1 MFAYTLHK
9 GAKYTLENIIE
20 LKNLRKVYRIG
31 EEKVVALDD
40 VTLDIKK
47 GEFCCLLGTSGSGKS
62 TLLNLMAGLEKP
74 TRGTI
79 RIKGKAI
86 EKMNEKQLAKF
97 RQENLGF
104 VFQSYNLLPMLTA
117 LENVSIPLTFKGVPK
132 SKRDK
137 KAREM
142 LKAVGL
148 ASHEKHKPSQ
158 MSGGQQQRV
167 GIARAFVAM
176 PEIVF
181 ADEPTGNLDSKTT
194 KEVMELITSL
204 ARENNQTLVI
214 VTHDLEIASYA
225 DRIVHILDGNI
236 EKIDIINNAWGS
248 SHEEIDGNFNNA
260 DAVPA
265 GV

>member
-1 MFAYTLHK
+1 M
-9 GAKYTLENIIE
+9 ENIIE

-40 VTLDIKK
+40 VSIDIKR

-74 TRGTI
+74 TKGTI
-79 RIKGKAI
+79 RIKGKSI
-86 EKMNEKQLAKF
+86 EKMSEKKLAKF
-97 RQENLGF
+97 RQEHLGF

-117 LENVSIPLTFKGVPK
+117 LENVSMPLTFKGMPK
-132 SKRDK
+132 SARDK
-137 KAREM
+137 NAKEM
-142 LKAVGL
+142 LEAVGL
-148 ASHEKHKPSQ
+148 MTHIKHKPLQ

-167 GIARAFVAM
+167 GIARAFVAR

-194 KEVMELITSL
+194 KDVMELITNI

-214 VTHDLEIASYA
+214 VTHDLGIAQYA

-236 EKIDIINNAWGS
+236 ERIDINNARGGS
-248 SHEEIDGNFNNA
+248 NEKADSFISSA
-260 DAVPA
+260 DAMSA
-265 GV
+265 SI

>member
-1 MFAYTLHK
+1 MENKKKHDSNP
-9 GAKYTLENIIE
+9 ENIIE

-40 VTLDIKK
+40 VSLDIKK

-74 TRGTI
+74 TKGTI
-79 RIKGKAI
+79 RIKGQSIQKMS
-86 EKMNEKQLAKF
+86 EKKLAKF

-117 LENVSIPLTFKGVPK
+117 LENVSIPLTFKGIPK
-132 SKRDK
+132 AKRDRI
-137 KAREM
+137 AREM

-148 ASHEKHKPSQ
+148 STHEKHKPSQ

-167 GIARAFVAM
+167 GIARAFVGM

-194 KEVMELITSL
+194 KEVMELITKM
-204 ARENNQTLVI
+204 ARANNQTLVI
-214 VTHDLEIASYA
+214 VTHDLQIASYA

-236 EKIDIINNAWGS
+236 EKIDIINARGVSNEEADNNIS
-248 SHEEIDGNFNNA
+248 SA

>member
-1 MFAYTLHK
+1 M
-9 GAKYTLENIIE
+9 ENIIE
-20 LKNLRKVYRIG
+20 LKNLRKVYRVG
-31 EEKVVALDD
+31 NEKVVALDCIN
-40 VTLDIKK
+40 LDIKR

-62 TLLNLMAGLEKP
+62 TLLNMMAGLEKP
-74 TRGTI
+74 T
-79 RIKGKAI
+79 KGSIVIEGQQI
-86 EKMNEKQLAKF
+86 EKMNEKKLAKF
-97 RQENLGF
+97 RQEHVGF

-117 LENVSIPLTFKGVPK
+117 VENVSMPLNFRGV
-132 SKRDK
+132 SRSVRDK

-148 ASHEKHKPSQ
+148 SSHEKHKPTQ

-194 KEVMELITSL
+194 KEVMELISKL
-204 ARENNQTLVI
+204 ARDNNQTLII
-214 VTHDLEIASYA
+214 VTHDIEIASYA

-236 EKIDIINNAWGS
+236 DNIEIVNKIRRGS
-248 SHEEIDGNFNNA
+248 NEEADG
-260 DAVPA
+260 AVPSLSAVSA
-265 GV
+265 GI